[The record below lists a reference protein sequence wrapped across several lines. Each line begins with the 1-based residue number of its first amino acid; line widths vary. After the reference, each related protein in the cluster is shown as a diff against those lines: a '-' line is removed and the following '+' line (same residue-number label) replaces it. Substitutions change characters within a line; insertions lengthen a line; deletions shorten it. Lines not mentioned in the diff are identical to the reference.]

1 MSKTFSTLYLQERAW
16 FMYLI
21 ILKLDMHFYSIETI
35 YHIKKVSYKMKYNP
49 NAVEIKKGKWW
60 NVSRV

>member
-35 YHIKKVSYKMKYNP
+35 YHIEKYR
-49 NAVEIKKGKWW
+49 IK
-60 NVSRV
+60 

>member
-21 ILKLDMHFYSIETI
+21 ILKIDTIETI
-35 YHIKKVSYKMKYNP
+35 YHIKKYR
-49 NAVEIKKGKWW
+49 IK
-60 NVSRV
+60 